1 MGDVEINP
9 TWRAKFNSEANF
21 IVSTFFLSLSA
32 GNSSLR
38 TSHCLQ
44 NGTWTPV
51 HLTCVPEATLAGN
64 GAADGGYLVGS
75 GSARFNYGSGTM
87 MVISI
92 IAAVITGVAVAFLI
106 IFVRKWYVQMYV

>member
-21 IVSTFFLSLSA
+21 YCFNRFFLSLSA

-106 IFVRKWYVQMYV
+106 IFVRKW